1 MLEKVKTEVFKP
13 EKLNEMAKKSGAIE
27 RVRKLD
33 GSALL
38 DTALSDENHSFNGI
52 SMMLLRRRELDVSR
66 QAVHQ
71 KYSGK
76 MADFIKAVFEHL
88 LTVGLPEEG
97 IQGMELYIKDS
108 TKFALPES
116 MAEHF
121 PGTKG
126 NGIKAGVSVQF
137 EFGVKSGQSSIKLTA
152 ANENDQGESNADKET
167 IRPGALY
174 MRDLGYAHM
183 GYMNNIREKGAFFI
197 NKLNVKAIIY
207 TLAETGY
214 KALDLSELQNM
225 TGIFD
230 KEVFIGED
238 KMPARVIIEPV
249 SADLKAARIAAAEKE
264 SKKKGYAT
272 SDYFKQ
278 RAGFNFIMTNLSAEK
293 YSAELVQKLYHLRW
307 QIELV
312 FKAWKSFLKVHDIK
326 KNNTQRIFCML
337 YSKLI
342 WAVLS
347 WKIYTAIGAIGQAS
361 ILKIHRLIADT
372 KELLREQLWG
382 DNTKWLQMMADI
394 PLKRVLKEQKKHRL
408 KTKELIISI

>member
-1 MLEKVKTEVFKP
+1 VFRR
-13 EKLNEMAKKSGAIE
+13 EILDEMAKKSGVIE

-33 GSALL
+33 GAALL
-38 DTALSDENHSFNGI
+38 DIALSDENQSFNGI
-52 SMMLLRRRELDVSR
+52 SMQLLRRRELDVSR
-66 QAVHQ
+66 QALHQ

-76 MADFIKAVFEHL
+76 MGDFVKAVFEQL
-88 LTVGLPEEG
+88 LTVELPEEG

-108 TKFALPES
+108 TKFALPAS
-116 MAEHF
+116 MAEHY

-137 EFGVKSGQSSIKLTA
+137 EFGVKGGQSSIKLTA
-152 ANENDQGESNADKET
+152 ANANDQGESNADKET

-183 GYMNNIREKGAFFI
+183 GYMNNIREKEAFFI

-207 TLAETGY
+207 TLGDAGY
-214 KALDLSELQNM
+214 EALDLSSLQHM
-225 TGIFD
+225 QGVFD
-230 KEVFIGED
+230 RQVYIGEE
-238 KMPARVIIEPV
+238 KMPARLIIEPV
-249 SADLKAARIAAAEKE
+249 SADLKAARIATAEKE

-272 SDYFKQ
+272 SDYFKL
-278 RAGFNFIMTNLSAEK
+278 RAGFNFIITNLQVEK

-326 KNNTQRIFCML
+326 KSNTQRIFCML

-347 WKIYTAIGAIGQAS
+347 WKIYTAIGQIGQAS
-361 ILKIHRLIADT
+361 ILKVHRLITDT
-372 KELLREQLWG
+372 KELLREQLWET
-382 DNTKWLQMMADI
+382 NTKWLQMLADI
-394 PLKRVLKEQKKHRL
+394 PLKCLLKEQKKNRL
-408 KTKELIISI
+408 KTNKLIISI